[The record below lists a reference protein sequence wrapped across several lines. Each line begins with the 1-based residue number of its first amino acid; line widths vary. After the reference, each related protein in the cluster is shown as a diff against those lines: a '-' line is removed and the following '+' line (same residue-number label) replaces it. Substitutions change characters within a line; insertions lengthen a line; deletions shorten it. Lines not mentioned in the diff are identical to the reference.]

1 MIKGKKEIKSKIIED
16 NNKMKERERKLN
28 KLG

>member
-1 MIKGKKEIKSKIIED
+1 MIKGKKEMKSKIIED
-16 NNKMKERERKLN
+16 DNKMNERERKLN

>member
-1 MIKGKKEIKSKIIED
+1 MITGKKEMKSKIIED
-16 NNKMKERERKLN
+16 DNKMNEIERKLN

>member
-1 MIKGKKEIKSKIIED
+1 MITGKKEIKSKIIED
-16 NNKMKERERKLN
+16 DNKMNEIERKLN